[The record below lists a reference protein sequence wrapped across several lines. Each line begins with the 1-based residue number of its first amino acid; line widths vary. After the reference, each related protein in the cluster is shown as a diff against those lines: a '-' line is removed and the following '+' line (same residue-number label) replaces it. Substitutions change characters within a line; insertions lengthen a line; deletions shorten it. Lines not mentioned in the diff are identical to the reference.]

1 MRLQR
6 RFEVAAATTTSS
18 VTRKRTD
25 DAWAEIDAGDGR
37 RFLYGPRLGR
47 LYLLHPAQASDLRL
61 LSIIGLPAA
70 RRQREVPDPV
80 ERVAHDRSSLAHEP
94 PDGRPTFWLRLAYRS
109 FQITR
114 GAIPFHAMALLA
126 HALAPLLRGRAI
138 ETGADASAIGRL
150 VHAAEARVS
159 DPNCYPR
166 ALLTALLAAV
176 ARRRC
181 TLLIGLLAPTHKMHA
196 WCSVESELPYEPS
209 PEHYLYQPLWA
220 LTLHP

>member
-25 DAWAEIDAGDGR
+25 DAWAEIDAGDER

-47 LYLLHPAQASDLRL
+47 LYLLPPAQASDLRL
-61 LSIIGLPAA
+61 LSTIGLSTAH
-70 RRQREVPDPV
+70 RQREVADPV
-80 ERVAHDRSSLAHEP
+80 ERVTHDRTSFARDP
-94 PDGRPTFWLRLAYRS
+94 VDGLPTFRLRLAYRV

-126 HALAPLLRGRAI
+126 RAAGPIFCGRVIAA
-138 ETGADASAIGRL
+138 GAGVSEIGRL
-150 VHAAEARVS
+150 VHAAESGVS

-166 ALLTALLAAV
+166 ALLTALLATA
-176 ARRRC
+176 ARHRC
-181 TLLIGLLAPTHKMHA
+181 TLLVGLLAPTRKMHA
-196 WCSVESELPYEPS
+196 WCSVGNELPYEPS